1 MGVERRAPPNPL
13 RASSEKADGSGS
25 ILIDT
30 TAAQL
35 TITAP
40 AQTPGLHCNKTLFF
54 SFLFHLPFFFQTP
67 THPHL
72 VEWFLSLL
80 PHRCRGTRPLLG
92 DPDLPGSE
100 PRDPAT
106 RRAHGG
112 DEPDA
117 AEPRLFRV
125 YPLECDQSTRGSPK
139 EVRELP
145 GQNSCRE
152 LGVIAGIALPIPGR
166 PTYSGRGSRR
176 GRRWRGRGLEKVKP
190 FSSALPRQRRRAA

>member
-13 RASSEKADGSGS
+13 RVSSETADGRGS
-25 ILIDT
+25 ILTDNNCSGADPRATLQQNFVFLFFISFAFLFFKPHPPSPCRVVLLIT
-30 TAAQL
+30 TAQMPRDA
-35 TITAP
+35 A
-40 AQTPGLHCNKTLFF
+40 
-54 SFLFHLPFFFQTP
+54 S
-67 THPHL
+67 
-72 VEWFLSLL
+72 S
-80 PHRCRGTRPLLG
+80 G

-112 DEPDA
+112 DKPDA
-117 AEPRLFRV
+117 AEPRLLGAH
-125 YPLECDQSTRGSPK
+125 PLDANQSTRGTPK

-145 GQNSCRE
+145 GPNSRRE
-152 LGVIAGIALPIPGR
+152 LGVFAGVALPIPGR

-176 GRRWRGRGLEKVKP
+176 GRRWRGRGLEEAKP